1 MDINQKITQELGVQ
15 KWQVDAAV
23 KLIDEDYTIPFIARY
38 RKEATGTLNDE
49 QLRKLH
55 ERLLYLRNLEEK
67 KEQVLSSIEEQGKL
81 TEELKRQILAAETM
95 VVVEDLYRPYR
106 PKRRTRAMIAK
117 EKDLDVD
124 TKVTTVLFNNKVD
137 ILTDRSNINSLSD
150 MTTKDYRVGGSTA
163 LLDAVGNT
171 IAKISD
177 TPGIS
182 DKDHKV
188 IFVIITDGL
197 ENASTEYS
205 KATIQKMI
213 SDKKAQGWD
222 FIFLG
227 ANIDAA
233 SEAQNLGI
241 DADHAVKYRNTST
254 GVQKNFAAIAAY
266 CVIFWIDFIIKSTT
280 TATWRFRFIPSK
292 SDNNLR

>member
-1 MDINQKITQELGVQ
+1 MTAK
-15 KWQVDAAV
+15 
-23 KLIDEDYTIPFIARY
+23 AR
-38 RKEATGTLNDE
+38 
-49 QLRKLH
+49 Q
-55 ERLLYLRNLEEK
+55 
-67 KEQVLSSIEEQGKL
+67 
-81 TEELKRQILAAETM
+81 AETQSLPSTIKHL
-95 VVVEDLYRPYR
+95 DLVLVLDKSGSMYGLESDTIGGYN
-106 PKRRTRAMIAK
+106 AMIAK

-213 SDKKAQGWD
+213 SDKKPRAGTSFPRRQYRRRFGSPEPGYRCRPCRQVSQYFDGRPEELRRHCRLHAQCRS
-222 FIFLG
+222 
-227 ANIDAA
+227 AA
-233 SEAQNLGI
+233 RRRLLE
-241 DADHAVKYRNTST
+241 R
-254 GVQKNFAAIAAY
+254 
-266 CVIFWIDFIIKSTT
+266 
-280 TATWRFRFIPSK
+280 
-292 SDNNLR
+292 

>member
-1 MDINQKITQELGVQ
+1 MIKKLLIFTLSALLCCG
-15 KWQVDAAV
+15 AAV
-23 KLIDEDYTIPFIARY
+23 AADTTTSMTDKAR
-38 RKEATGTLNDE
+38 
-49 QLRKLH
+49 Q
-55 ERLLYLRNLEEK
+55 
-67 KEQVLSSIEEQGKL
+67 
-81 TEELKRQILAAETM
+81 AETQTLPSTIKHL
-95 VVVEDLYRPYR
+95 DLVLVLDKSGSMYGLESDTIGGYN
-106 PKRRTRAMIAK
+106 AMLAK

-188 IFVIITDGL
+188 IFVIITDGQ

-266 CVIFWIDFIIKSTT
+266 TRSAVQRQDDDSWK
-280 TATWRFRFIPSK
+280 
-292 SDNNLR
+292 DNIEKDK

>member
-1 MDINQKITQELGVQ
+1 MFKKLLILTLSALLCCSV
-15 KWQVDAAV
+15 AAAADTTSMTD
-23 KLIDEDYTIPFIARY
+23 KAR
-38 RKEATGTLNDE
+38 
-49 QLRKLH
+49 Q
-55 ERLLYLRNLEEK
+55 
-67 KEQVLSSIEEQGKL
+67 
-81 TEELKRQILAAETM
+81 AETQTLPSTIKHL
-95 VVVEDLYRPYR
+95 DLVLVLDKSGSMYGLESDTIGGYN
-106 PKRRTRAMIAK
+106 AMIAK

-213 SDKKAQGWD
+213 SDKKAQAGTSFSSAPISTPLRKPRTWVSMPTMPSS
-222 FIFLG
+222 IAILRR
-227 ANIDAA
+227 A
-233 SEAQNLGI
+233 SRRTSPPLPPTR
-241 DADHAVKYRNTST
+241 AVPFSSK
-254 GVQKNFAAIAAY
+254 
-266 CVIFWIDFIIKSTT
+266 TT
-280 TATWRFRFIPSK
+280 TPGKITSKKISKAYFKPANLAGSMALSNCSAVTHPVFRADSFRVSPSLAACLAMVQAL
-292 SDNNLR
+292 S

>member
-1 MDINQKITQELGVQ
+1 MFKKLLILTLSALLCCG
-15 KWQVDAAV
+15 AAV
-23 KLIDEDYTIPFIARY
+23 AADATASMTDKAR
-38 RKEATGTLNDE
+38 
-49 QLRKLH
+49 Q
-55 ERLLYLRNLEEK
+55 
-67 KEQVLSSIEEQGKL
+67 
-81 TEELKRQILAAETM
+81 AETQSLPSTIKHL
-95 VVVEDLYRPYR
+95 DLVLVLDKSGSMYGLESDTIGGYN
-106 PKRRTRAMIAK
+106 AI
-117 EKDLDVD
+117 DLDVD

-266 CVIFWIDFIIKSTT
+266 TRSAVQQQDDDSWK
-280 TATWRFRFIPSK
+280 
-292 SDNNLR
+292 DNIEKDK

>member
-1 MDINQKITQELGVQ
+1 MFKKLLILTLSALLCCG
-15 KWQVDAAV
+15 AAMAADTTSMTD
-23 KLIDEDYTIPFIARY
+23 K
-38 RKEATGTLNDE
+38 
-49 QLRKLH
+49 
-55 ERLLYLRNLEEK
+55 
-67 KEQVLSSIEEQGKL
+67 S
-81 TEELKRQILAAETM
+81 RQAETQSLPSTIKHL
-95 VVVEDLYRPYR
+95 DLVLVLDKSGSMYGLESDTIGGYN
-106 PKRRTRAMIAK
+106 AMIAK

-188 IFVIITDGL
+188 IFVIITDGQ

-205 KATIQKMI
+205 KATSFSSAPI
-213 SDKKAQGWD
+213 STPLRKPRTWVSMPTMPSSTA
-222 FIFLG
+222 IPRR
-227 ANIDAA
+227 A
-233 SEAQNLGI
+233 SRRTSPPLPLI
-241 DADHAVKYRNTST
+241 RAVPSNSK
-254 GVQKNFAAIAAY
+254 
-266 CVIFWIDFIIKSTT
+266 TT
-280 TATWRFRFIPSK
+280 TPGKITSKRISK
-292 SDNNLR
+292 SYFKPANLAGSMALSNCSAVTHPVFRADSFRVSPSLTACLAMVQALS

>member
-1 MDINQKITQELGVQ
+1 MFKKLLILTLSALLCCG
-15 KWQVDAAV
+15 AAV
-23 KLIDEDYTIPFIARY
+23 AADATASMTDKAR
-38 RKEATGTLNDE
+38 
-49 QLRKLH
+49 Q
-55 ERLLYLRNLEEK
+55 
-67 KEQVLSSIEEQGKL
+67 
-81 TEELKRQILAAETM
+81 AETQSLPSTIKHL
-95 VVVEDLYRPYR
+95 DLVLVLDKSGSMYGLESDTIGGYN
-106 PKRRTRAMIAK
+106 AMIAK

-188 IFVIITDGL
+188 IFVIITDGQ

-213 SDKKAQGWD
+213 SDKKAQG
-222 FIFLG
+222 
-227 ANIDAA
+227 
-233 SEAQNLGI
+233 
-241 DADHAVKYRNTST
+241 
-254 GVQKNFAAIAAY
+254 
-266 CVIFWIDFIIKSTT
+266 
-280 TATWRFRFIPSK
+280 
-292 SDNNLR
+292 

>member
-1 MDINQKITQELGVQ
+1 MFKKLLIFTLSALLCYG
-15 KWQVDAAV
+15 AAV
-23 KLIDEDYTIPFIARY
+23 AADTTTMTDKAR
-38 RKEATGTLNDE
+38 
-49 QLRKLH
+49 Q
-55 ERLLYLRNLEEK
+55 
-67 KEQVLSSIEEQGKL
+67 
-81 TEELKRQILAAETM
+81 AETQSLPSTIKHL
-95 VVVEDLYRPYR
+95 DLVLVLDKSGSMYGLESDTIGGYN
-106 PKRRTRAMIAK
+106 AMIAK

-188 IFVIITDGL
+188 IFVIITDGQ

-241 DADHAVKYRNTST
+241 DADHAVKYRIHRRASRRTSPPLPLIRA
-254 GVQKNFAAIAAY
+254 VPSSSK
-266 CVIFWIDFIIKSTT
+266 TT
-280 TATWRFRFIPSK
+280 TPGKITSKRISKAYFKPANLAGSMALSNCSAVTHPVFRADSFRVSPSLAACLAMVQAL
-292 SDNNLR
+292 S

>member
-1 MDINQKITQELGVQ
+1 MFKKLLILTLIALLCCSVAT
-15 KWQVDAAV
+15 AADTTSMTD
-23 KLIDEDYTIPFIARY
+23 KAR
-38 RKEATGTLNDE
+38 
-49 QLRKLH
+49 Q
-55 ERLLYLRNLEEK
+55 
-67 KEQVLSSIEEQGKL
+67 
-81 TEELKRQILAAETM
+81 AETQSLPSTIKHL
-95 VVVEDLYRPYR
+95 DLILVLDKSGSMYGLESDTIGGYN
-106 PKRRTRAMIAK
+106 AMIAK

-177 TPGIS
+177 TPGIA

-188 IFVIITDGL
+188 IFVIITDGQ

-266 CVIFWIDFIIKSTT
+266 TRSAVQQQDDDSWK
-280 TATWRFRFIPSK
+280 
-292 SDNNLR
+292 DNIEKDK

>member
-1 MDINQKITQELGVQ
+1 MFKKLLIFTLSALLCCG
-15 KWQVDAAV
+15 AAV
-23 KLIDEDYTIPFIARY
+23 AADTTTMTDKAR
-38 RKEATGTLNDE
+38 
-49 QLRKLH
+49 Q
-55 ERLLYLRNLEEK
+55 
-67 KEQVLSSIEEQGKL
+67 
-81 TEELKRQILAAETM
+81 AETQSLPSTIKHL
-95 VVVEDLYRPYR
+95 DLVLVLDKSGSMYGLESDTIGGYN
-106 PKRRTRAMIAK
+106 AMIAK

-188 IFVIITDGL
+188 IFVIITDGQ

-213 SDKKAQGWD
+213 SDKK
-222 FIFLG
+222 
-227 ANIDAA
+227 
-233 SEAQNLGI
+233 
-241 DADHAVKYRNTST
+241 
-254 GVQKNFAAIAAY
+254 
-266 CVIFWIDFIIKSTT
+266 
-280 TATWRFRFIPSK
+280 
-292 SDNNLR
+292 

>member
-1 MDINQKITQELGVQ
+1 MFKKLLILTLSALLCCGASM
-15 KWQVDAAV
+15 AADTTSMTD
-23 KLIDEDYTIPFIARY
+23 KAR
-38 RKEATGTLNDE
+38 
-49 QLRKLH
+49 Q
-55 ERLLYLRNLEEK
+55 
-67 KEQVLSSIEEQGKL
+67 
-81 TEELKRQILAAETM
+81 AETQSLPSTIKHL
-95 VVVEDLYRPYR
+95 DLVLVLDKSGSMYGLESDTIGGYN
-106 PKRRTRAMIAK
+106 AMIAK

-188 IFVIITDGL
+188 IFVIITDGQ

-205 KATIQKMI
+205 KATI
-213 SDKKAQGWD
+213 
-222 FIFLG
+222 
-227 ANIDAA
+227 
-233 SEAQNLGI
+233 
-241 DADHAVKYRNTST
+241 
-254 GVQKNFAAIAAY
+254 
-266 CVIFWIDFIIKSTT
+266 
-280 TATWRFRFIPSK
+280 
-292 SDNNLR
+292 

>member
-1 MDINQKITQELGVQ
+1 MFKKLLIFTLSALLCCG
-15 KWQVDAAV
+15 AAV
-23 KLIDEDYTIPFIARY
+23 AADTTTMTDKAR
-38 RKEATGTLNDE
+38 
-49 QLRKLH
+49 Q
-55 ERLLYLRNLEEK
+55 
-67 KEQVLSSIEEQGKL
+67 
-81 TEELKRQILAAETM
+81 AETQSLPSTIKHL
-95 VVVEDLYRPYR
+95 DLVLVLDKSGSMYGLESDTIGGYN
-106 PKRRTRAMIAK
+106 AMIAK

-137 ILTDRSNINSLSD
+137 ILSD

-188 IFVIITDGL
+188 IFVIITDGQ

-266 CVIFWIDFIIKSTT
+266 TRSAVQQQDDDSWK
-280 TATWRFRFIPSK
+280 
-292 SDNNLR
+292 DNIEKDK

>member
-1 MDINQKITQELGVQ
+1 
-15 KWQVDAAV
+15 
-23 KLIDEDYTIPFIARY
+23 
-38 RKEATGTLNDE
+38 
-49 QLRKLH
+49 
-55 ERLLYLRNLEEK
+55 
-67 KEQVLSSIEEQGKL
+67 
-81 TEELKRQILAAETM
+81 
-95 VVVEDLYRPYR
+95 
-106 PKRRTRAMIAK
+106 MIAK

-188 IFVIITDGL
+188 IFVIITDGQ

-266 CVIFWIDFIIKSTT
+266 TRSAVQQQDDDSWK
-280 TATWRFRFIPSK
+280 
-292 SDNNLR
+292 DNIEKDK

>member
-1 MDINQKITQELGVQ
+1 MFKKLLIFTLSALLCCG
-15 KWQVDAAV
+15 AA
-23 KLIDEDYTIPFIARY
+23 IAADTTSMTD
-38 RKEATGTLNDE
+38 KA
-49 QLRKLH
+49 
-55 ERLLYLRNLEEK
+55 
-67 KEQVLSSIEEQGKL
+67 
-81 TEELKRQILAAETM
+81 RQAETQSLPSTIKHL
-95 VVVEDLYRPYR
+95 DLVLVLDKSGSMYGLESDTIGGYN
-106 PKRRTRAMIAK
+106 AMIAK

-150 MTTKDYRVGGSTA
+150 MSTA

-241 DADHAVKYRNTST
+241 DAVKYRNTST

-266 CVIFWIDFIIKSTT
+266 TRSAVQQQDDDSWK
-280 TATWRFRFIPSK
+280 
-292 SDNNLR
+292 DNIEKDK

>member
-1 MDINQKITQELGVQ
+1 MFKKLLILTLSALLCCG
-15 KWQVDAAV
+15 AAV
-23 KLIDEDYTIPFIARY
+23 AADTTSMTEKAR
-38 RKEATGTLNDE
+38 
-49 QLRKLH
+49 Q
-55 ERLLYLRNLEEK
+55 
-67 KEQVLSSIEEQGKL
+67 
-81 TEELKRQILAAETM
+81 AETQSLPSTIKHL
-95 VVVEDLYRPYR
+95 DLVLVLDKSGSMYGLESDTIGGYN
-106 PKRRTRAMIAK
+106 AMIAK

-150 MTTKDYRVGGSTA
+150 MTIKDYRVGGSTA

-188 IFVIITDGL
+188 IFVIITDGQ

-222 FIFLG
+222 FIFIG

-266 CVIFWIDFIIKSTT
+266 TRSAVQQQDDDSWK
-280 TATWRFRFIPSK
+280 
-292 SDNNLR
+292 DNIEKDK